1 MRKTGVSESPDG
13 TAQPAMGACP
23 APTRRPQ
30 PKSDRRLLGF
40 TAPRRSSLMLLPG
53 RAQRMT
59 GAQLFAGFAS
69 CVLLQLGFAGY
80 AAQSVSRA
88 FLCANP
94 PTRVLLICCPGAHMS
109 NVHISPLGSCPSWL
123 PLVDPGL
130 EAGQPTAPP
139 PPDAVFAGDALV
151 VVPSARCGIGLLK
164 KQKGTRPIFL

>member
-1 MRKTGVSESPDG
+1 
-13 TAQPAMGACP
+13 
-23 APTRRPQ
+23 
-30 PKSDRRLLGF
+30 
-40 TAPRRSSLMLLPG
+40 MLLPG

-88 FLCANP
+88 FLCAKP
-94 PTRVLLICCPGAHMS
+94 PLA
-109 NVHISPLGSCPSWL
+109 
-123 PLVDPGL
+123 
-130 EAGQPTAPP
+130 
-139 PPDAVFAGDALV
+139 